1 MQASQRQVQ
10 EYSQL
15 LQSPS
20 NGAHEHVSGAL
31 CDRCLQPIDE
41 ATFRSNL
48 QRLGAEADSAAAA
61 HRAVAERASATQV
74 PKTFLA
80 FHCNMRYVASA
91 ISIRLVDQEC
101 GWPCLQASMK
111 AKLPQGECQPIEAC
125 CRHRLHPHHMRNIL
139 LWVDCVPATAS
150 FSVRVRFRTGASSGR
165 RGLYKRVITCQ
176 KHGKQL
182 WICLC
187 RGRWKWPGQGW
198 TRPSKP

>member
-20 NGAHEHVSGAL
+20 NGAHKHVSGAL

-48 QRLGAEADSAAAA
+48 QRLRAEADSAAAA
-61 HRAVAERASATQV
+61 HRAVAERAGATQV

-80 FHCNMRYVASA
+80 FHCNMLYVASA

-101 GWPCLQASMK
+101 GWLCHSLQASMK
-111 AKLPQGECQPIEAC
+111 VKLPQGECQPIEAC
-125 CRHRLHPHHMRNIL
+125 LNIFYGLIVSLRQLHFLSR
-139 LWVDCVPATAS
+139 
-150 FSVRVRFRTGASSGR
+150 
-165 RGLYKRVITCQ
+165 
-176 KHGKQL
+176 
-182 WICLC
+182 
-187 RGRWKWPGQGW
+187 
-198 TRPSKP
+198 